1 MDITHMDTDTTLT
14 AITDRI
20 PTMATIMGLHIIGT
34 AGIAIT
40 ATTVIIT
47 IVIIGNKLT

>member
-1 MDITHMDTDTTLT
+1 MDITHMDTTRT

-20 PTMATIMGLHIIGT
+20 RTMATTMGLHIIGT

-47 IVIIGNKLT
+47 TVIIGNKLT

>member
-1 MDITHMDTDTTLT
+1 MDITHMDTTRT

-20 PTMATIMGLHIIGT
+20 RTMATIMGLPIIGT

-47 IVIIGNKLT
+47 VIIGNKLT

>member
-1 MDITHMDTDTTLT
+1 MDMDITHMDTTPTV
-14 AITDRI
+14 ITDRI
-20 PTMATIMGLHIIGT
+20 RTMATTMGLHIIGT

-47 IVIIGNKLT
+47 TVIIGKS

>member
-1 MDITHMDTDTTLT
+1 MDITHMDTIHI

-20 PTMATIMGLHIIGT
+20 LTMATTGPIMGT

-40 ATTVIIT
+40 AT
-47 IVIIGNKLT
+47 IVTTTIIGTK

>member
-1 MDITHMDTDTTLT
+1 MDITHMDTTRT

-20 PTMATIMGLHIIGT
+20 RTMATTMGLHTTGT
-34 AGIAIT
+34 AGIVIT

-47 IVIIGNKLT
+47 TVIIGKS